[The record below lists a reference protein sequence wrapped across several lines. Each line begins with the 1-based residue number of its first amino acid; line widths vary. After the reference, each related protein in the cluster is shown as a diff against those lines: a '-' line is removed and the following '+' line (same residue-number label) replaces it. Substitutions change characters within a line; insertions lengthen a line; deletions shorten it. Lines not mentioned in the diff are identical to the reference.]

1 MKRGC
6 FLNIFKIVD
15 RANIELLVM
24 ESIKE
29 DRAFTDITTQMC
41 VPEEVEG
48 VANIIAKENG
58 VLSGIQIAEVVLQN
72 FGVYVVEYFAEDGEN
87 IKEGNRLAKV
97 KGKLRGMLSAERTI
111 LNFIQHL
118 SGIATYTQKFVK
130 IVEKYNVKILDTR
143 KTTPGLRTLEKYAVL
158 CGGGINHRFDLY
170 DQIMIKDNHLSFMKD
185 DFTVIQRMKNK
196 YPDKKIIV
204 EVKDIEDI
212 EKILNYPVDRILL
225 DNMTPENVEKS
236 IKLINGRCEIEI
248 SGNIDEKNI
257 ELYAQKYPDF
267 ISIGKITH
275 SAKALDISMKVE
287 NV

>member
-1 MKRGC
+1 M
-6 FLNIFKIVD
+6 NIFKIVN
-15 RANIELLVM
+15 RTNIESLVM
-24 ESIKE
+24 EGIKE
-29 DRAFTDITTQMC
+29 DRAFTDLTTQMC
-41 VPEEVEG
+41 IPEEVEG
-48 VANIIAKENG
+48 VANIIAKESG
-58 VLSGIQIAEVVLQN
+58 VLSGIQISEIVLQN

>member
-1 MKRGC
+1 
-6 FLNIFKIVD
+6 LNIFKIVD
-15 RANIELLVM
+15 RASIEFVVM

-41 VPEEVEG
+41 VPEESEG
-48 VANIIAKENG
+48 TANIIAKENG
-58 VLSGIQIAEVVLQN
+58 VLSGIQIAEIVLQN

-87 IKEGNRLAKV
+87 IKKGDKLAKV
-97 KGKLRGMLSAERTI
+97 KGKIRGMLSAERTI

-143 KTTPGLRTLEKYAVL
+143 KTTPGLRALEKYAVL

-212 EKILNYPVDRILL
+212 EKVLNYPVDRILL

-236 IKLINGRCEIEI
+236 IKLINGRCQVEI

>member
-1 MKRGC
+1 M
-6 FLNIFKIVD
+6 NIFKIVD

-87 IKEGNRLAKV
+87 IKGGNRLAKV

-185 DFTVIQRMKNK
+185 DFTVVQRMKNK

>member
-1 MKRGC
+1 M
-6 FLNIFKIVD
+6 NIFKIVD

>member
-1 MKRGC
+1 M
-6 FLNIFKIVD
+6 NIFKIVD

-185 DFTVIQRMKNK
+185 DFTVVQRMKNK